1 MARRTIVICL
11 TGFLIALVSQIA
23 SAQRTWHVDDD
34 ACPGPGTGTRV
45 DPLCS
50 IQTAI
55 NQSSAGDTVSV
66 APGTYTENIDYIGK
80 HITVISTN
88 GPGETTIRNAVDH
101 RVVRFSN
108 GEGRGAVL
116 DGFTITGLF
125 GGIGCGPNSEP
136 TIRPR
141 MC

>member
-1 MARRTIVICL
+1 MVQRTIVIGL
-11 TGFLIALVSQIA
+11 TGFLIGLVSRTA
-23 SAQRTWHVDDD
+23 SAQQTWHVDDD
-34 ACPGPGTGTRV
+34 ACPGPGTGARI
-45 DPLCS
+45 DPYCS
-50 IQTAI
+50 IQTALE
-55 NQSSAGDTVSV
+55 AAATGDTISV

-80 HITVISTN
+80 EVVIVSTN
-88 GPGETTIRNAVDH
+88 GLGETTIRNALDQ